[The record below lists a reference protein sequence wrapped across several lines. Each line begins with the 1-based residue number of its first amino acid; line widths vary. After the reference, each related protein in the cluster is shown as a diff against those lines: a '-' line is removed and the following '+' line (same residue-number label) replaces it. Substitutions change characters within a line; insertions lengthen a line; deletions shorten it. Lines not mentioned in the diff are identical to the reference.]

1 MCYWQRMNTF
11 GALAPESAA
20 PVRFTVEQFLRMID
34 MGLFPDEHVELVH
47 GEIIQ
52 LSPAHSP
59 HARAHSGVSY
69 RLAQMYGPDRL
80 LIDCF
85 IRLDD
90 LSLRAFDIT
99 ILQEGVTPGD
109 TLEPQEVL
117 LGVEIAHSSIDRD
130 LGEKLRHYA
139 AAGIRNYLVVDLNAE
154 RLLLMSQA
162 QAGSFKQRLE
172 ASFAEGLALPGGTGA
187 LKLH

>member
-1 MCYWQRMNTF
+1 MNTF
-11 GALAPESAA
+11 GALAPEGAA

-34 MGLFPDEHVELVH
+34 IGLFPDEHVELVH

-59 HARAHSGVSY
+59 HARAHSLVTH
-69 RLAQMYGPDRL
+69 RLAQIYRPDRL

-90 LSLRAFDIT
+90 MSLRAFDIT
-99 ILQEGVTPGD
+99 VLHEGVDLGD
-109 TLEPQEVL
+109 TLKPEEVL

-130 LGEKLRHYA
+130 LGEKMDHYVA
-139 AAGIRNYLVVDLNAE
+139 SGIQNYLVVDVTAE
-154 RLLLMSQA
+154 RLLLMTEPQGGVFS
-162 QAGSFKQRLE
+162 GRVE
-172 ASFAEGLALPGGTGA
+172 ASWADGLAVPRATGQ
-187 LKLH
+187 LKLD

>member
-1 MCYWQRMNTF
+1 MNTF
-11 GALAPESAA
+11 GALAPEGAA
-20 PVRFTVEQFLRMID
+20 PVRFTVDQFLRMIE

-59 HARAHSGVSY
+59 HARAHALVLH
-69 RLAQMYGPDRL
+69 RLTQIYEADRL

-90 LSLRAFDIT
+90 LSLRASDIAVLHQG
-99 ILQEGVTPGD
+99 ITPGD
-109 TLEPQEVL
+109 TLKPGEVL

-130 LGEKLRHYA
+130 LGEKMDHYR
-139 AAGIRNYLVVDLNAE
+139 AAGIQNYLVIDLNAE
-154 RLLLMSQA
+154 RLILMTQP
-162 QAGSFKQRLE
+162 QDKGFNQKTE
-172 ASFAEGLALPGGTGA
+172 ASFSEGLALPGGAGP
-187 LKLH
+187 LMLS